1 MKSIITIFIKELKIQ
16 MRYRMIWIN
25 LSLTPFFMIAP
36 YVFTAKGIDMN
47 FESMVLIGSILWYW
61 LNQFFFSIG
70 DCFNEERETGTFV
83 SIALSPI
90 SLIQYL
96 IGKGLFEFFK
106 CLCITVITMLI
117 FTMVGI
123 DKANNIKMLLVY
135 LTNGIYMFTFSI
147 FFSSMTLYF
156 KKISSVNFLIQ
167 QLIGVLSGTTVNVD
181 KYSRYVRVISN
192 VIPLTFSIKIG
203 RNLFYGKR
211 FTQIFPDFL
220 KLNVISIIYL
230 ILGLVLLKK
239 VENNLR
245 NKGEWEVW

>member
-1 MKSIITIFIKELKIQ
+1 
-16 MRYRMIWIN
+16 
-25 LSLTPFFMIAP
+25 
-36 YVFTAKGIDMN
+36 
-47 FESMVLIGSILWYW
+47 
-61 LNQFFFSIG
+61 
-70 DCFNEERETGTFV
+70 
-83 SIALSPI
+83 
-90 SLIQYL
+90 
-96 IGKGLFEFFK
+96 
-106 CLCITVITMLI
+106 
-117 FTMVGI
+117 MVGI
-123 DKANNIKMLLVY
+123 GKANNIKMLLVY
-135 LTNGIYMFTFSI
+135 LTNGIYMFTFSM

-156 KKISSVNFLIQ
+156 KKLSSVNFLIQ

-211 FTQIFPDFL
+211 FAQIFPDFL
-220 KLNVISIIYL
+220 KLNGISIIYL

>member
-1 MKSIITIFIKELKIQ
+1 
-16 MRYRMIWIN
+16 MIRRPPRST
-25 LSLTPFFMIAP
+25 LFP
-36 YVFTAKGIDMN
+36 YTTLFR
-47 FESMVLIGSILWYW
+47 S
-61 LNQFFFSIG
+61 

-123 DKANNIKMLLVY
+123 GKANNIKMLLVY

-156 KKISSVNFLIQ
+156 KKLSSE
-167 QLIGVLSGTTVNVD
+167 
-181 KYSRYVRVISN
+181 
-192 VIPLTFSIKIG
+192 IG
-203 RNLFYGKR
+203 RASCR
-211 FTQIFPDFL
+211 ER
-220 KLNVISIIYL
+220 V
-230 ILGLVLLKK
+230 
-239 VENNLR
+239 
-245 NKGEWEVW
+245 